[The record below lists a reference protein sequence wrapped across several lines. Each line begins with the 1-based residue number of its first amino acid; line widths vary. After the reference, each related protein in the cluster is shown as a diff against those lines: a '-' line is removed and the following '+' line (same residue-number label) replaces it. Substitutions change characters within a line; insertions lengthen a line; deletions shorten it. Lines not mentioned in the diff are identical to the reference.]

1 MDTSVSMTVGAE
13 MNVVSHLEPDDFAH
27 RVLELMPSD
36 VKSADLGCGRI
47 LTDWSILLQTRYVLC
62 DIYENGVEEVG
73 HPADVESESSD
84 STDIPSDN
92 CDSSLTPKEAKLWKY
107 RIEIKYGQKNSRAAD
122 IIYGAMFLLAFWFA
136 SRFNVFTLILAVLLI
151 IAAVFLII
159 STSRYKFGPVQCEKI
174 RKALQSAEK

>member
-1 MDTSVSMTVGAE
+1 MEMDTSVSMTVGAE

-36 VKSADLGCGRI
+36 VKSADLGCGRL

-62 DIYENGVEEVG
+62 DIYEDGVEEVG

-92 CDSSLTPKEAKLWKY
+92 SDSFLTPPK
-107 RIEIKYGQKNSRAAD
+107 
-122 IIYGAMFLLAFWFA
+122 
-136 SRFNVFTLILAVLLI
+136 
-151 IAAVFLII
+151 
-159 STSRYKFGPVQCEKI
+159 
-174 RKALQSAEK
+174 

>member
-13 MNVVSHLEPDDFAH
+13 MNVVSHLEPNEFAH

-47 LTDWSILLQTRYVLC
+47 LTDWSILLQTRYVMC
-62 DIYENGVEEVG
+62 DIYEDGVEEVA
-73 HPADVESESSD
+73 HPESVASTDSD
-84 STDIPSDN
+84 SADGHSIPEES
-92 CDSSLTPKEAKLWKY
+92 KRWKY
-107 RIEIKYGQKNSRAAD
+107 HIEIKYGQKNSRAAD

-136 SRFNVFTLILAVLLI
+136 SRFNVFTLILSVLLI
-151 IAAVFLII
+151 LAAVFLII

>member
-36 VKSADLGCGRI
+36 VKSADL
-47 LTDWSILLQTRYVLC
+47 
-62 DIYENGVEEVG
+62 
-73 HPADVESESSD
+73 ASESSD

-92 CDSSLTPKEAKLWKY
+92 RDSSLTPKEAKLWKY